1 MKAWLFVCYFL
12 MCFAASGQQ
21 SLQMD
26 TSAIQQR
33 SFNNSAIAS
42 FKKQPAF
49 QYNQSREPVT
59 SLWDRFWQWFWFKI
73 SQLLS
78 TKQGKTTAWTLL
90 VLFVAGMVAL
100 FVFKFMGMNKNGIF
114 GRTSGKGLQYS
125 IGSDD
130 INAIDFEEAITAA
143 EANGNYRLSVRL
155 LYLQVL
161 KIISDRGFIDWQI
174 NKTNTDYVE
183 EVSNKPW
190 LAAFK
195 ELTNTFEYT
204 WYGETFIDREN
215 YLILQQ
221 KFQTFNRNLQ

>member
-1 MKAWLFVCYFL
+1 MKAWLFVCYSL

-26 TSAIQQR
+26 TSVIQQR

-59 SLWDRFWQWFWFKI
+59 SLWDRFWLWFWFKI
-73 SQLLS
+73 NQLLN

-114 GRTSGKGLQYS
+114 GRRSGKGLQYS

-190 LAAFK
+190 LSAFK

-215 YLILQQ
+215 YLVLQQ
-221 KFQTFNRNLQ
+221 KFQTFNRNL

>member
-12 MCFAASGQQ
+12 MCFSAFGQQ

-42 FKKQPAF
+42 FKRQPVF
-49 QYNQSREPVT
+49 QYNQLQEPAT
-59 SLWDRFWQWFWFKI
+59 SLWDRFWLWFWFKI
-73 SQLLS
+73 SQLLT
-78 TKQGKTTAWTLL
+78 TKQGKNTAWTLL
-90 VLFVAGMVAL
+90 FLFVAGMVAL
-100 FVFKFMGMNKNGIF
+100 FVFKFMGMNKNGLF
-114 GRTSGKGLQYS
+114 GRKSGKGLQYS

-130 INAIDFEEAITAA
+130 INSIDFEEAIAAA
-143 EANGNYRLSVRL
+143 EANGNYRLGVRL

-174 NKTNTDYVE
+174 NKTNTDYLA
-183 EVSNKPW
+183 EVSSKSW
-190 LAAFK
+190 LAAFT
-195 ELTNTFEYT
+195 ELTNSFEYT

-215 YLILQQ
+215 YLVLQQ
-221 KFQTFNRNLQ
+221 KFQTFNRNLS

>member
-26 TSAIQQR
+26 TSVIQQR

-59 SLWDRFWQWFWFKI
+59 SLWDRFWLWFWFKI
-73 SQLLS
+73 NQLLN

-114 GRTSGKGLQYS
+114 GRRSGKGLQYS

-190 LAAFK
+190 LSAFK

-215 YLILQQ
+215 YLVLQQ
-221 KFQTFNRNLQ
+221 KFQTFNRNL